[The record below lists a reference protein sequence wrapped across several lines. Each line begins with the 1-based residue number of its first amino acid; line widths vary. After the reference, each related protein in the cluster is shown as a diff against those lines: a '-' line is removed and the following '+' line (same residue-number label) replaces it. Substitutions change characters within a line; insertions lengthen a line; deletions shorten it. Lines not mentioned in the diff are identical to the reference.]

1 MLQVVLG
8 GLHVAK
14 LFDRRFSIFVS
25 QILLF
30 SEISLLL
37 VNVFLTNMLI
47 FASLGVL
54 LDWSIHKSE
63 ATTSKNLKAIASN
76 NREPY
81 SREI

>member
-14 LFDRRFSIFVS
+14 LFDRRFSIFVC

-37 VNVFLTNMLI
+37 VDVFLSNMLI

-54 LDWSIHKSE
+54 LD
-63 ATTSKNLKAIASN
+63 
-76 NREPY
+76 
-81 SREI
+81 